1 MADDFKL
8 RTAGATLPLLRGI
21 GRSRRRSENYGEAAT
36 PENDSELK
44 GFSAQREAAA
54 ENWVRRAGGGG
65 AHDGDGCRGKDENE
79 AERKKESSLRLP
91 RVNKWPTVGV
101 GL

>member
-21 GRSRRRSENYGEAAT
+21 GRSRRRSE
-36 PENDSELK
+36 K
-44 GFSAQREAAA
+44 REAKIMAKLQL
-54 ENWVRRAGGGG
+54 WKMTH